1 MKLFPFK
8 PDTAINITALIL
20 RLTSALMIT
29 HGWKKLE
36 SFSAKVDAFPD
47 PLHVGHTASL
57 SLTIFAE
64 FFCSILIVAGFFTRF
79 ATLPLIICML
89 VIIFIIDKGQPY
101 MESESAIFYCLLYFA
116 ILVIGS
122 GKYSLDNAIRKTH

>member
-8 PDTAINITALIL
+8 PDTTLNLTALLL
-20 RLTSALMIT
+20 RLTSTLMIS
-29 HGWKKLE
+29 HGWKKL
-36 SFSAKVDAFPD
+36 STFSEKVDSFPD

-64 FFCSILIVAGFFTRF
+64 FFCSILIVSGLFTRL
-79 ATLPLIICML
+79 ATIPLIICML

-101 MESESAIFYCLLYFA
+101 MESESAIFYCMLYFA

-122 GKYSLDNAIRKTH
+122 GKYSLDNVVRKTY

>member
-8 PDTAINITALIL
+8 PDTTHNITALIL
-20 RLTSALMIT
+20 RLTAALMIA
-29 HGWKKLE
+29 HGWKKLAT
-36 SFSAKVDAFPD
+36 FSEKVDSFPD
-47 PLHVGHTASL
+47 PLHVGHTFSL

-64 FFCSILIVAGFFTRF
+64 FFCSILILSGFFTRI
-79 ATLPLIICML
+79 ATIPLIICML

-101 MESESAIFYCLLYFA
+101 LESESAIFYCLLYFA

-122 GKYSLDNAIRKTH
+122 GKYSLDNAIRKKY